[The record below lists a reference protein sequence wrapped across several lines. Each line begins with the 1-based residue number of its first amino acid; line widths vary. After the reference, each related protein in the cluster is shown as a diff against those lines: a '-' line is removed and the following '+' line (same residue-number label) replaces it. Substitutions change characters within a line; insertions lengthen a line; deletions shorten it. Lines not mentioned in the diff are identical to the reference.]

1 MKLAMVTR
9 IGLFLAFS
17 QGAPGWAATIFDA
30 EKMVAD
36 APKVAGPAT
45 LLRQGEH
52 ATHPVRL
59 DYLLALTEAR
69 RRIGGIPR
77 ATTSLALVIASKPSA
92 YALPLPA
99 QSVVLV
105 STGML
110 ELVGTDSKATALL
123 GKVYGQLQM
132 SQSLKTVSRMP
143 SLVVDAVTADNN
155 ARQSG
160 DLRLAPDGASIPFGY
175 IGAPFIRRKFFADP
189 IIGIRG

>member
-17 QGAPGWAATIFDA
+17 QGAPGWAATIFDV

-45 LLRQGEH
+45 LLLQGEH
-52 ATHPVRL
+52 TTHPVRL

-69 RRIGGIPR
+69 RRIGGISR

-110 ELVGTDSKATALL
+110 ELVGTDSNATALL
-123 GKVYGQLQM
+123 GKVYGQLHM

-155 ARQSG
+155 GRQSG
-160 DLRLAPDGASIPFGY
+160 DLRLAPDGASIPFLQV
-175 IGAPFIRRKFFADP
+175 GAPVIRRKFFADP